1 MRVSKEYIKGLTDA
15 ELLKEWKSRGY
26 KEYHSKV
33 GKVAGL
39 GWDTMDALIN
49 YSNYEQE
56 MRERGL
62 I

>member
-15 ELLKEWKSRGY
+15 ELKREWKNRGY
-26 KEYHSKV
+26 KEYHSKI

-39 GWDTMDALIN
+39 GWDTMDACIN
-49 YSNYEQE
+49 YSNYKDE
-56 MRERGL
+56 MIERGL